1 MVWRLWKEE
10 NAGLRGQGGSQDGGD
25 LVGKDTYPGQNI
37 LLMVRLK
44 VLCPKQGNFFDGDMY
59 QEFIFKAQQT
69 LSMVIIRISTSS
81 SFRSTKARIV
91 GTRDNE
97 EI

>member
-10 NAGLRGQGGSQDGGD
+10 NAGLRGQGGSQDRGD

-44 VLCPKQGNFFDGDMY
+44 VLCPKQEKFFDGDKK
-59 QEFIFKAQQT
+59 IFFCKAQQT
-69 LSMVIIRISTSS
+69 LSMVI
-81 SFRSTKARIV
+81 
-91 GTRDNE
+91 
-97 EI
+97 